1 MSISM
6 TAFGP
11 VNLGTTVYVLREPVF
26 PRSSTDSKVDRFEI
40 LARKVFK
47 HTMMKVIEGRYE

>member
-1 MSISM
+1 M

-11 VNLGTTVYVLREPVF
+11 VNIGTTVYVLREPVF
-26 PRSSTDSKVDRFEI
+26 PRSSTDSKVDRFKI

-47 HTMMKVIEGRYE
+47 HMMRKVIEGRYE